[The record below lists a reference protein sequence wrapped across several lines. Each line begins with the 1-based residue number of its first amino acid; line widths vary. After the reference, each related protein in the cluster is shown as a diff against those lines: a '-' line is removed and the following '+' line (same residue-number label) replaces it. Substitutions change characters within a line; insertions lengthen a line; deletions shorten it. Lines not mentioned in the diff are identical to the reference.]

1 MTIRKSSSSFLR
13 TRPFLLHGSPSAVWM
28 TRALPNSSS
37 SGVVCLPTYLL
48 TYPLAH
54 LHTSTSTSLSYLPTY
69 SLAYLLTY
77 PLAHLLTYVLAQC
90 GCLHLSYQESTIP
103 QALCQA
109 DSSWDAGVQLQA
121 NWQVHRFVDKKY
133 CGVISTTILKEFIGA
148 AKNCKQIKQ
157 CRKFRRPET
166 SAHHL
171 LSLVVVV
178 DC

>member
-1 MTIRKSSSSFLR
+1 MTRRKSSSSFLR

-109 DSSWDAGVQLQA
+109 DSPWDAGVQLQA
-121 NWQVHRFVDKKY
+121 NWQVHRL
-133 CGVISTTILKEFIGA
+133 CGQNILWCDQYYHLGGVHWSSQKLQADQAVQEVQTT
-148 AKNCKQIKQ
+148 
-157 CRKFRRPET
+157 
-166 SAHHL
+166 
-171 LSLVVVV
+171 
-178 DC
+178 